1 MHIEISNKIKIYDYN
16 TSIWEWVRNNLVIKN
31 PTYET
36 LMRIGKEY
44 TIRRTHC
51 PEHLNCYVLKGN
63 NVELPL
69 GCLYG
74 IWDLIKSCPIVCKF
88 NENKPN
94 AFEGKGRPEGLSL
107 YDYQEKAVN
116 AMLKAKGGVLVSPC
130 GSGKTFMGIEILRQ
144 LGKKFLWLTH
154 TKDLLNQTLKE
165 IKTLYPFLDIG
176 TITEGKINIGK
187 DGTISTIQT
196 LCKVDPEIYK
206 REFDVVV
213 VDECAHCAGSPTIS
227 KMFQKVVENIPARY
241 KYGLTA
247 TPARS
252 DSLIDTMYMI
262 LGMSTQGEFEPTHK
276 IDKNDVKTIVAEHQ
290 AIELETTIP
299 YDSDVY
305 DVDGTIIYNELINY
319 LSEDEERNE
328 IIVGNIELCDRVG
341 RKQVVLCHRVGQC
354 KYLYDKLKEKG
365 LNVEV
370 VTGDTTTKRRKE
382 ILKED
387 NDWNILVATYQL
399 LKEGISIKAL
409 DTLHFVTPA
418 KDKSTVVQ
426 CVGRIE
432 RYLENKKTP
441 IVYDYVD
448 VNIDYCKKAY
458 TKRKRDI
465 KKRF

>member
-1 MHIEISNKIKIYDYN
+1 MRIEMSNKIKLYDYN
-16 TSIWEWVRNNLVIKN
+16 TPVWEWVRNNLVVDN
-31 PTYET
+31 PTYQT
-36 LMRIGKEY
+36 LMRIGKED

-51 PEHLNCYVLKGN
+51 PEHLNCYVQKGN
-63 NVELPL
+63 NIEIPF

-74 IWDLIKSCPIVCKF
+74 IWPLIKSCNIGVNF
-88 NENKPN
+88 NDNGNNSFVGIKP
-94 AFEGKGRPEGLSL
+94 AAEL
-107 YDYQEKAVN
+107 YDYQKEAVEV
-116 AMLKAKGGVLVSPC
+116 MLKAKGGVLVSPC

-144 LGKKFLWLTH
+144 LGRKFLWLTH

-165 IKTLYPFLDIG
+165 MKSLYPFLDVG
-176 TITEGKINIGK
+176 TITDGKINMGK

-196 LCKVDPEIYK
+196 LSKIDVEIYK
-206 REFDVVV
+206 KEFDIVI

-241 KYGLTA
+241 KFGLTA

-262 LGMSTQGEFEPTHK
+262 LGMSMQGEFKPTYK
-276 IDKNDVKTIVAEHQ
+276 IDKDKVKTIVAQHEKV
-290 AIELETTIP
+290 ELLTDIP

-305 DVDGTIIYNELINY
+305 DVDGTIIYNELINF
-319 LSEDEERNE
+319 LSEDIERNN
-328 IIVGNIELCDRVG
+328 IIINNVVFRNRDG
-341 RKQVVLCHRVGQC
+341 RKQIVLCHRVNQC
-354 KYLYDKLKEKG
+354 KLLYEKLKELG
-365 LNVEV
+365 MNVEV
-370 VTGDTTTKRRKE
+370 VTGDTPTKKRKE
-382 ILKED
+382 LLKED
-387 NDWNILVATYQL
+387 NTWDILVATYSL
-399 LKEGISIKAL
+399 LKEGISIKKL

-432 RYLENKKTP
+432 RFLENKKQP

-448 VNIDYCKKAY
+448 INVDYCNKAY
-458 TKRKRDI
+458 IKRKRDI

>member
-1 MHIEISNKIKIYDYN
+1 MRIEVSNKIKIYDYN
-16 TSIWEWVRNNLVIKN
+16 TPIWEWVRNNLVINN
-31 PTYET
+31 PTYDT
-36 LMRIGKEY
+36 LMRIGKED

-51 PEHLNCYVLKGN
+51 PEKLNCYVLKGN
-63 NVELPL
+63 DIEIPF

-74 IWDLIKSCPIVCKF
+74 IWNLIKSCPITLKF
-88 NENKPN
+88 NENKYN
-94 AFEGKGRPEGLSL
+94 AFATTMRPNGLEL
-107 YDYQEKAVN
+107 YDYQEEAVS
-116 AMLKAKGGVLVSPC
+116 AMLKAKSGVLVSPC

-144 LGKKFLWLTH
+144 LGRKFLWLTH

-165 IKTLYPFLDIG
+165 IKSLYPHLDIG
-176 TITEGKINIGK
+176 TITEGKINMGK

-196 LCKVDPEIYK
+196 LCKIDPEIYK
-206 REFDVVV
+206 RDFDVVI

-262 LGMSTQGEFEPTHK
+262 LGMSVQGEFEPTYK
-276 IDKNDVKTIVAEHQ
+276 IDKELVKTIVAEHQ
-290 AIELETTIP
+290 CIELETEIP

-328 IIVGNIELCDRVG
+328 IIISNIELCNRTG
-341 RKQVVLCHRVGQC
+341 RKQVVLCHRVNQC
-354 KYLYDKLKEKG
+354 KYIYEKLKEKG
-365 LNVEV
+365 LNADI

-387 NDWNILVATYQL
+387 NSWDILVATYQL

-432 RYLENKKTP
+432 RYLENKKQP
-441 IVYDYVD
+441 IVYDDVD
-448 VNIDYCKKAY
+448 INIDYCKKAY
-458 TKRKRDI
+458 IKRKRDI

>member
-1 MHIEISNKIKIYDYN
+1 MRIEISNKIKIYDYN
-16 TSIWEWVRNNLVIKN
+16 TPIWEWVRNNLVVDN
-31 PTYET
+31 PTYQT
-36 LMRIGKEY
+36 LMRIGKED

-51 PEHLNCYVLKGN
+51 PEHLNCYVQKGN
-63 NVELPL
+63 NLEIPF

-74 IWDLIKSCPIVCKF
+74 VWPLIKDCPINFKF
-88 NENKPN
+88 NNNECNSFVGVGIPSGI
-94 AFEGKGRPEGLSL
+94 EL
-107 YDYQEKAVN
+107 YDYQKEAV
-116 AMLKAKGGVLVSPC
+116 ATMIRAKGGVLVSPC

-144 LGKKFLWLTH
+144 LESKFLWLTH

-165 IKTLYPFLDIG
+165 MKTLYPFLDIG
-176 TITEGKINIGK
+176 TITDGKINMGK
-187 DGTISTIQT
+187 DGTISTVQT
-196 LCKVDPEIYK
+196 LSKIDLEIYK
-206 REFDVVV
+206 NEFDVVI

-247 TPARS
+247 TPARA

-262 LGMSTQGEFEPTHK
+262 LGMSRNGEFEPTYK
-276 IDKNDVKTIVAEHQ
+276 IDKECVKTIVAHHEKV
-290 AIELETTIP
+290 ELLTDIP

-305 DVDGTIIYNELINY
+305 DVDGTIIYNELINF
-319 LSEDEERNE
+319 LSQDIERNN
-328 IIVGNIELCDRVG
+328 IIINNIAFRNREK
-341 RKQVVLCHRVGQC
+341 RKQIALCHRVNQC
-354 KYLYDKLKEKG
+354 NLLYSRLKELG
-365 LNVEV
+365 INVEV
-370 VTGDTTTKRRKE
+370 ITGDTPSKKRKE
-382 ILKED
+382 LLKED
-387 NDWNILVATYQL
+387 NSWDVLVATYSL
-399 LKEGISIKAL
+399 LKEGVSIKAL

-432 RYLENKKTP
+432 RHLENKKQP

-448 VNIDYCKKAY
+448 VNIDYCNKAY